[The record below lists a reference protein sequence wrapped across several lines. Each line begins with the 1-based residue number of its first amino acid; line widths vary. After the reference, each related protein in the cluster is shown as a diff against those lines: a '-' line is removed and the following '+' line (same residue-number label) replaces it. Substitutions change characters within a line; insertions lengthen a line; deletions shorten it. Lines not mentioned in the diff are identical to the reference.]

1 MLEYCVMQTT
11 CFLNE
16 SSVYR
21 RMNYFLVR
29 LYEDKKRPSAKEVFK
44 INARFK

>member
-11 CFLNE
+11 YFLNE

-29 LYEDKKRPSAKEVFK
+29 LYEEQKKAISERGVQDKCQ
-44 INARFK
+44 I